1 MKHVNLI
8 DTENWVEEVAPFVTF
23 QVFFSRLL
31 SIYVYN
37 LDVLSKENYV
47 FSFTLFVAKSNFEKH
62 T

>member
-47 FSFTLFVAKSNFEKH
+47 FSFTLFVA
-62 T
+62 